1 MPETNGKSVWTLNE
15 PLLERVAIRNY
26 RSIGHC
32 NLRLERLTVVVG
44 RNGAG
49 KSNFLDALRF
59 VADALRTSLDHAL
72 RTRGGLEQVRRR
84 STGHPRNFAIALT
97 VRLRSGDT
105 ARYDFEIAA
114 GSRVKQER
122 LRVVRPSGELAGEY
136 LVQEG
141 EVQTGS
147 SRPHDLPPA
156 SADRLYLVTASGR
169 REFREV
175 YDDLSSMGF
184 YNLNPQVMKDPQRPD
199 AGDLLA
205 RDGSN
210 IASVVERLS
219 QNRVVVERLGRYL
232 HSIVPG
238 IEGVGRKASGGWETL
253 EFRQRVEGSKSPWRF
268 EAASMSDG
276 TLRALGALVAVSQFG
291 EGHPSVRLV
300 GIEEPETALHAA
312 AAECLM
318 DALREAACHTQILVT
333 THSPDLL
340 DLVNP
345 DEEQLLVA
353 QCVNG
358 ETSLGP
364 LDPASRGLIRD
375 HLYRP
380 GELLRLDQLQI
391 DRESL
396 AEQQPL
402 PFAESADPG
411 TEA

>member
-1 MPETNGKSVWTLNE
+1 MPETNGRSGWTSRE
-15 PLLERVAIRNY
+15 PMLSRVAIRNY

-32 NLRLERLTVVVG
+32 DLPLERLTIVVG

-72 RTRGGLEQVRRR
+72 RTRGGVEQVRRR
-84 STGHPRNFAIALT
+84 STGHPRNFAISLG

-105 ARYDFEIAA
+105 AEYEFEIAA
-114 GSRVKQER
+114 GYRVKRER
-122 LRVVRPSGELAGEY
+122 LRVRSPSGETAGEY
-136 LVQEG
+136 LVLDG
-141 EVQTGS
+141 EVQIEAS
-147 SRPHDLPPA
+147 SPRDLPPA
-156 SADRLYLVTASGR
+156 AADRLYLVTASGR

-210 IASVVERLS
+210 IASVIERLS
-219 QNRVVVERLGRYL
+219 HDRAVYERLNKYL
-232 HSIVPG
+232 DSIVPG
-238 IEGVGRKASGGWETL
+238 IEGVSRKASSGWETL
-253 EFRQRVEGSKSPWRF
+253 EFKQRVEGAKSPWRF

-291 EGHPSVRLV
+291 AGHESVRLV

-312 AAECLM
+312 AAECLL
-318 DALREAACHTQILVT
+318 DALREAASHTQILIT

-353 QCVNG
+353 QSTCG
-358 ETSLGP
+358 ETSIGP
-364 LDPASRGLIRD
+364 LDAASRELIRN

-396 AEQQPL
+396 TQQQL
-402 PFAESADPG
+402 PFAASTDPG
-411 TEA
+411 TEE